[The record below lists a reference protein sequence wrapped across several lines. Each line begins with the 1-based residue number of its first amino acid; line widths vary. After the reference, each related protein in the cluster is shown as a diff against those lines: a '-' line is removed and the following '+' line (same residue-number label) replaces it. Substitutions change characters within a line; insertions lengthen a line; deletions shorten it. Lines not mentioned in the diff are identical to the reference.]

1 MRCEIEAL
9 EKARSAG
16 LTLTV
21 NGDRL
26 RYRAPAG
33 TVTPELL
40 AELRRHKAEILA
52 ALRRET
58 KVRMERQ
65 RWGLPPSCEIPMIDV
80 PPHMTQSDRELVIA
94 HMSRQLPGVIRWT
107 LNRADEYADGC
118 RDWAAWDCDLA
129 ACLDVIRWE
138 RQTDDVDEIV
148 DLLRDLEAM
157 AEQWGR

>member
-1 MRCEIEAL
+1 
-9 EKARSAG
+9 
-16 LTLTV
+16 
-21 NGDRL
+21 
-26 RYRAPAG
+26 
-33 TVTPELL
+33 
-40 AELRRHKAEILA
+40 
-52 ALRRET
+52 
-58 KVRMERQ
+58 
-65 RWGLPPSCEIPMIDV
+65 MIDV
-80 PPHMTQSDRELVIA
+80 PPHMTQSGRELVIA
-94 HMSRQLPGVIRWT
+94 HMSRQPPGVIRWT